1 MERGKRMKR
10 VVSAGLF
17 LLLSLFFLS
26 SGAGQERVDPNKTS
40 PREGTR
46 PFGFTTSRSPI
57 DITSD
62 SVEGD
67 QKKNLIVFKGNVV
80 AKQEEAT
87 LYAHQLT
94 LYYDPETRR
103 LKEIVATGNVRVTQ
117 GDRRAT
123 SQKATFF
130 QNENKIVLEGEVV
143 IREGE
148 NVIRGEKVVYLIDEE
163 RSFVEGGKGGR
174 VSTTIVPPPKEEKK
188 K

>member
-1 MERGKRMKR
+1 MKR
-10 VVSAGLF
+10 RIGVGVFLF
-17 LLLSLFFLS
+17 LYLFLYAFV
-26 SGAGQERVDPNKTS
+26 GAQEKIDSDKKT
-40 PREGTR
+40 PKRGAQG
-46 PFGFTTSRSPI
+46 FGFTTSRAPI

-62 SVEGD
+62 TVEGD
-67 QKKNLIVFKGNVV
+67 QKKNLVIFKGNVV

-87 LYAHQLT
+87 LYANQLT

-103 LKEIVATGNVRVTQ
+103 IREIVALGNVKVTQ

-123 SQKATFF
+123 SQKATFY

-148 NVIRGEKVVYLIDEE
+148 NVIRGEKVVYLVDEE

-174 VSTTIVPPPKEEKK
+174 VSTTIIPPPKEEKK

>member
-1 MERGKRMKR
+1 MKR
-10 VVSAGLF
+10 RIGVGILTF
-17 LLLSLFFLS
+17 LSLFVFTF
-26 SGAGQERVDPNKTS
+26 GMAQEKTDS
-40 PREGTR
+40 DKKASKRGVQG
-46 PFGFTTSRSPI
+46 FGFTASRSPI

-62 SVEGD
+62 TVEGD
-67 QKKNLIVFKGNVV
+67 QKKNLVIFKGNVV

-87 LYAHQLT
+87 LYANQLT

-103 LKEIVATGNVRVTQ
+103 IQQIVATGNVRVTQ

-123 SQKATFF
+123 SQKATFY
-130 QNENKIVLEGEVV
+130 QNENKIILEGEVV

-148 NVIRGEKVVYLIDEE
+148 NVIRGEKVVYLIEEE

-174 VSTTIVPPPKEEKK
+174 VTTTIVPPPKEEKK